1 MGDGI
6 KENHKLCLFIWV
18 LLFIGGLLRCLT
30 QFLKAE
36 SFAGRGS
43 KWLSSSDPDAETL
56 FWHSFWHTIWKYI
69 LDLYSDILSDLLSGI
84 YSDILS
90 GVLSGNYSDIELRAP
105 DLSRHC
111 PLRSGARGWD
121 PAVQEKEEKDEEEK
135 ATLIK
140 SRDPHLAGG
149 KYVDVCWCILIDWLP
164 DWQDRYTLWLFNVA
178 IENHHY

>member
-1 MGDGI
+1 M
-6 KENHKLCLFIWV
+6 
-18 LLFIGGLLRCLT
+18 
-30 QFLKAE
+30 
-36 SFAGRGS
+36 
-43 KWLSSSDPDAETL
+43 
-56 FWHSFWHTIWKYI
+56 
-69 LDLYSDILSDLLSGI
+69 DLYSDILSDLLSGI

-105 DLSRHC
+105 DLSRHG

-149 KYVDVCWCILIDWLP
+149 ELEKAPKRIRLEQPNSLGKTSKP
-164 DWQDRYTLWLFNVA
+164 
-178 IENHHY
+178 